1 MSAKVSHEGGN
12 FGKTHGQQVSHDHS
26 SRHQPEDNKHMVP
39 PLNLRTSISPMNKS
53 NGTFS
58 SRVSDPTLN
67 VKRNSLISV
76 RDVKTSYSEADKDR
90 SETLINKWVNEDFS
104 SLNTNREQ
112 NYDGHSEA
120 NLSNEVIV
128 PFHRTASATLFR
140 ESLASQEVHE
150 SKNVSELLETTGN
163 LQHRR
168 GVKKGRSVPEVQ
180 ATRTSRLREKGTDS
194 KNSSLIS
201 RRKKHGVEGP
211 QQTVQKSKPHI
222 TSQETSDDRFTNKY
236 NNISSSGQGNE
247 TTNIPS
253 VSTGYYAN
261 TSFGI
266 LEFPQLL
273 SCKKYRLQH
282 KEKCT
287 NACKRVKTLASLAC
301 VADSD
306 NIIY

>member
-1 MSAKVSHEGGN
+1 SVKVSHEGGN
-12 FGKTHGQQVSHDHS
+12 FGKTRGQQVSHDHS
-26 SRHQPEDNKHMVP
+26 SRHQPEDNTHVVP
-39 PLNLRTSISPMNKS
+39 PLNLRTSISPVNKS

-104 SLNTNREQ
+104 SFNTNREQ
-112 NYDGHSEA
+112 NYDGHSKA

-140 ESLASQEVHE
+140 ESLASQEVYE
-150 SKNVSELLETTGN
+150 SKNISELSEATGN
-163 LQHRR
+163 LPDRR

-180 ATRTSRLREKGTDS
+180 ATRTSRLREKGTGS
-194 KNSSLIS
+194 KNSSLTS

-222 TSQETSDDRFTNKY
+222 LTSEETSDDRFTNKY

-247 TTNIPS
+247 TTSIPS
-253 VSTGYYAN
+253 HLLATFTPTAHQEK
-261 TSFGI
+261 I
-266 LEFPQLL
+266 LEQLAAL
-273 SCKKYRLQH
+273 RKGLLVKDQEI
-282 KEKCT
+282 KT
-287 NACKRVKTLASLAC
+287 RVFQINEYEIQA
-301 VADSD
+301 
-306 NIIY
+306 